1 VNLVV
6 VDFVHLLLLV
16 FKVIVVAKVI
26 VDDQVYVFV

>member
-6 VDFVHLLLLV
+6 VDFAHLLYLV

-26 VDDQVYVFV
+26 VVDQV

>member
-6 VDFVHLLLLV
+6 VDFVHLLFLA

-26 VDDQVYVFV
+26 VDVQV

>member
-6 VDFVHLLLLV
+6 VEFVHLLLPV

-26 VDDQVYVFV
+26 VVDQV